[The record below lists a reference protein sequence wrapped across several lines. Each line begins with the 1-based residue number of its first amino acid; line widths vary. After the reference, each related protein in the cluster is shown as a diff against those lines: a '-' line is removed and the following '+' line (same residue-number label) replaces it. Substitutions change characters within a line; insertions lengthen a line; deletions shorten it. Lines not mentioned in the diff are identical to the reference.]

1 MYLSKNKVCLFL
13 QLQYPLKN
21 TTMKLIRSKL
31 AYLAIAAFIFLQI
44 PIVIA
49 GNSSTRHDYV
59 NDDLITVSAVTINNT
74 EELINQK
81 ADSIYESLA
90 LVKDGLSEEVFE
102 IAYKGYYKLL
112 DQGMANRGDVLTIA
126 DFSKASSQKRLYIIN
141 VEEGKILYYTL
152 VAHGRNSGLQYAN
165 DFSNKP
171 ESFKSSLGFYVT
183 MNTYFG
189 DKGYSLKLKG
199 VEKGINDRAF
209 DRAIVLHGSDYVSA
223 QFANNKG
230 YLGRSLGCPA
240 VPVKQ
245 SAGIINTIK
254 NGSVLFI
261 YHPDKKYKEQSTI
274 LNS

>member
-1 MYLSKNKVCLFL
+1 
-13 QLQYPLKN
+13 
-21 TTMKLIRSKL
+21 MKLIRSKL

-49 GNSSTRHDYV
+49 GNSSTRHNYV
-59 NDDLITVSAVTINNT
+59 NDVLINASAATINST

-81 ADSIYESLA
+81 ADSIYESLE
-90 LVKDGLSEEVFE
+90 LDGLTAEVFE

-126 DFSKASSQKRLYIIN
+126 DFSKVSSQKRLYIIN
-141 VEEGKILYYTL
+141 VEEGKILYHTL
-152 VAHGRNSGLQYAN
+152 VAHGRNSGLQYAT

-183 MNTYFG
+183 MNSYYG

-199 VEKGINDRAF
+199 VEKGINDRAY

-230 YLGRSLGCPA
+230 YIGRSLGCPS

-261 YHPDKKYKEQSTI
+261 YHPDKKYREQSTI